1 VLLEAERD
9 RGEEILKQLG
19 DVQLPSAL
27 GLGFTPGEE
36 GSYLGEAA
44 YELLKAL
51 AIVSGP
57 WAPIDIEQR
66 ANAFAAAF
74 LMPSSLLLSA
84 LQKEGGDPSDPETLA
99 RVARRLRVSL
109 TSLADRLRNLRLI
122 SHEEADD
129 LKLGARIAWE
139 RLQRDG
145 DQTSDQVPF
154 DGH

>member
-1 VLLEAERD
+1 MAHELGHLLLD
-9 RGEEILKQLG
+9 R
-19 DVQLPSAL
+19 AL
-27 GLGFTPGEE
+27 
-36 GSYLGEAA
+36 ARA
-44 YELLKAL
+44 V

-57 WAPIDIEQR
+57 WAPIDVEQR

-74 LMPSSLLLSA
+74 LMPIQLLLPA
-84 LQKEGGDPSDPETLA
+84 IQKEGGDPHDPKTVA

-139 RLQRDG
+139 RLRQAG
-145 DQTSDQVPF
+145 DDTRLMD
-154 DGH
+154 